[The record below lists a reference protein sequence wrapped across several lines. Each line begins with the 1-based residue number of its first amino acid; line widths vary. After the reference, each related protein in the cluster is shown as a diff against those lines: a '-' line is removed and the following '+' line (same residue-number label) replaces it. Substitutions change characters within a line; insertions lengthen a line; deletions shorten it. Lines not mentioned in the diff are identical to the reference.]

1 MPSRNRLVP
10 LAVAVPIATL
20 LLSVVVITH
29 PAGAT
34 SIVFGA
40 GTFTANTTTLSLTGP
55 SVHVTGTVHNGVA
68 VFQFGNVTI
77 PNGATIT
84 AMGARPFELVAT
96 GNLLLGGVIVSNG
109 VSATENVAGP
119 YAGGAGGGAGGADST
134 AAGIGP
140 GHGGHGSTISNGG
153 GGGGFATAGAPGGL
167 DGIGTVGAGGYAYG
181 NLNVALQ
188 GGSGGGGA
196 SDVGGGGGGG
206 AIGLFAKTI
215 VIQNTAGVIAVGGN
229 GSGGGD
235 GASGGGSGGGIIL
248 HASTILLNGILVAG
262 GGSGGTGGCCGDG
275 GGGAG
280 GRIAIQYGTLSS
292 ASVMTTVVVGG
303 SSGTSGTL
311 PHGETSADPTGG
323 AGIVTYTHI
332 DATALTIGPS
342 KSVHKGLVPVTTRL
356 TDGGT
361 GTGITGARVGL
372 FRRMLTGG
380 PWKLAASKVTGA
392 GGQAAA
398 TVNVTASAQY
408 EWRYAGALI
417 FNPGT
422 SPVQSLVVVP

>member
-119 YAGGAGGGAGGADST
+119 YAGGAGGGAGGADGT

-167 DGIGTVGAGGYAYG
+167 D
-181 NLNVALQ
+181 
-188 GGSGGGGA
+188 
-196 SDVGGGGGGG
+196 VGGGGGGG

-215 VIQNTAGVIAVGGN
+215 VIQNTAGVIAVGGS